1 MRIEDA
7 TKEELVWWIHENAI
21 RLSTELKR
29 FSADIMFRRHQV
41 YEEKASEAGER
52 CRAALN
58 EYEELLKPYY
68 GKPIASIPRNVLKQG
83 AALERKIQDAI
94 REQRRM
100 WKAADRCFKQAM
112 MEE

>member
-1 MRIEDA
+1 MRLEDA

-21 RLSTELKR
+21 RLSHELKR
-29 FSADIMFRRHQV
+29 FSADIMFRRHRA
-41 YEEKASEAGER
+41 YEEKSSEAGER
-52 CRAALN
+52 YRAALN
-58 EYEELLKPYY
+58 NYEELLKPYY
-68 GKPIASIPRNVLKQG
+68 GKPIASIPRSVLEQG
-83 AALERKIQDAI
+83 AALERKMQDAI